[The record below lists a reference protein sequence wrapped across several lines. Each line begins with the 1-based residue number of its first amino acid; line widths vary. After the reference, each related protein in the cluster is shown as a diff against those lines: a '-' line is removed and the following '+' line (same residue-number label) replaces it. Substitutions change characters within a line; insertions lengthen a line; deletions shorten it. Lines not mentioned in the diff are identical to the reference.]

1 MAVTHVD
8 IEQNINDIFKTLTQ
22 PLLLIDSLLEEELK
36 ATKNVLK
43 VTYIT
48 V

>member
-1 MAVTHVD
+1 MAVKHAD
-8 IEQNINDIFKTLTQ
+8 IEQNINDIFATLTQ
-22 PLLLIDSLLEEELK
+22 PLLLTGSLLEEKLK
-36 ATKNVLK
+36 ATKNVSE